1 MKIMETNKGNNL
13 IKLIYTKYK
22 THESGGGKMELTTQD
37 YLKKAL
43 LDTQERI
50 RDFQNYSQIVED
62 EEISDCFKRFA
73 ENEGLQASELQK
85 LISKKLGQ

>member
-1 MKIMETNKGNNL
+1 MWKT
-13 IKLIYTKYK
+13 IKQYNFIKMIYTNYK
-22 THESGGGKMELTTQD
+22 NIDFGGGIMELTTQD

-50 RDFQNYSQIVED
+50 RDFQNYSQIIED

-73 ENEGLQASELQK
+73 ENEGMQASELQR

>member
-1 MKIMETNKGNNL
+1 LWKT
-13 IKLIYTKYK
+13 IKQYNFIKMIYTNYK
-22 THESGGGKMELTTQD
+22 NIDFGGGIMELTTQD

-50 RDFQNYSQIVED
+50 RDFQNYSQIIED

-73 ENEGLQASELQK
+73 ENEGMQASELQR

>member
-1 MKIMETNKGNNL
+1 M
-13 IKLIYTKYK
+13 IYTNYK
-22 THESGGGKMELTTQD
+22 NIDFGGGIMELTTQD

-50 RDFQNYSQIVED
+50 RDFQNYSQIIED

-73 ENEGLQASELQK
+73 ENEGMQASELQR